1 MLLSVNIILFIFEEG
16 KKIKFLFFVYVVLL
30 YFIEELN
37 GGHIEVDIGSLFGN

>member
-16 KKIKFLFFVYVVLL
+16 KKIKFWFFVLL

-37 GGHIEVDIGSLFGN
+37 GGYIEVDIGSLFGN